1 MKKGFLSFLVAMGII
16 FSFVSCAQT
25 LDPDVTTD
33 DSGSGS
39 TEEQKLFMFEEEKNP
54 EYDSRTQALD
64 TIFNPDVLGQMVL
77 VFDRSEWNKHLE
89 YCDYDI
95 EHEESVKAKGFY
107 FTKDS
112 KEWFFKDIGFR
123 IRGNTSRRSPQEFS
137 KDENGVCTYGKYI
150 QAHFALDFEEW
161 VDDDTDKKLADSMKG
176 VILKR
181 FKTDPTYS
189 REIYGYN
196 LFRKNGIWIAPRAAY
211 TTLKIQIVDDLDL
224 DKDGD
229 TKEFE
234 TVDYGVY
241 GMIEEI
247 KKQFLKE
254 RTTEVGGGK
263 LNNNKGHLWKCL
275 WKHQSNGP
283 NFVKDEATSIG
294 EEEVYFDYN
303 DKGEIIKFNNITYD
317 YDYKS
322 NDLEEGKGILLNFME
337 ELNNLP
343 DCTDG
348 NNDEADIATI
358 KEFYTNVMDGDLF
371 LRTYAINVILGMW
384 DDYWIDNNNFY
395 FYFDEEGKA
404 YFIPYDYDNILGI
417 NGCKTDAARKNP
429 LEWGNLTDGKHPLIQ
444 KILQVPEYMEA
455 YKSYLNE
462 YSNENSYFDDDKS
475 IAQITNWHKL
485 ISKYVNSKDLL
496 YKDTTNE
503 IRDEVADWSDP
514 FVDYKIFTKGN
525 KNFFTIRQK
534 IIKSCLNP
542 GSEKLTLTLN
552 AGDGNFITA
561 DGNKATV
568 TYEFNA
574 AANLKEIF
582 NANGFK
588 SWQEEFKDGVGN
600 YSYIKEGIYYYPFG
614 FVDSNGIF
622 TTINEA
628 DSITLIENTT
638 YNTVYHKYINVT
650 FDLNGGTYDGKSTVQ
665 KYVKEDDSIS
675 GIFAPEKS
683 GYIFKGWTLEKDGSN
698 TTSSPT
704 EKVYAKWEQ
713 SGESVPVYYYSED
726 ESQIT
731 FIFRPADFGFNWN
744 IDADYKVR
752 LMSQATSW
760 KYNEYYHL
768 TKNEDG
774 NYSITL
780 NYRDIYEGFSI
791 WQGFKFFVKD
801 SDKWLGPKEYKLMLS
816 KDEIIV
822 GDNPNDPNFKLKL
835 ANPKLTLDLNGGN
848 IDGNADAISFPTNE
862 IQGMYM
868 KDVLEKI
875 EIGYEEPTRDGYIFA
890 GWTYTKDGEDFET
903 NIPYGVAT
911 LYARW
916 IEPVECVLTLNAG
929 EYGYFEVWDE
939 ETSSYIQKTTMDI
952 AFTAGD
958 MLWDVVGKVN
968 IGGKTDSGGKYSFYG
983 LYSYNLSGTDI
994 FWDQIPLTSSL
1005 TLYPV
1010 MQYNKKVSVTL
1021 DANGGSFFDSEQT
1034 KSLEG
1039 YENDGFEEPTREGY
1053 TFVTW
1058 AESKTG
1064 GNIVNYLT
1072 TEMEGKTLYAR
1083 WIKDDNFLKD
1093 YRIIGDMGKY
1103 DILLMPEEDGTVT
1116 YTFDYDNGYS
1126 DWGNGN
1132 GVLNFKLKVVD
1143 TWVHNYGYG
1152 PLSLGADY
1160 VQCVCGEKDDISVKG
1175 LKEGTSYTI
1184 TFKYE
1189 DESVW
1194 VKISETSAE

>member
-1 MKKGFLSFLVAMGII
+1 MKKAFLSFLVAMGII

-39 TEEQKLFMFEEEKNP
+39 IEEQKLFMFEEEKNP

-77 VFDRSEWNKHLE
+77 VFNRSEWNKHLE

-161 VDDDTDKKLADSMKG
+161 VDDGTDKKLADSMKG

-395 FYFDEEGKA
+395 FYFDKEGKA

-816 KDEIIV
+816 KDEIIF

-848 IDGNADAISFPTNE
+848 IDGSTDAISFPTNE
-862 IQGMYM
+862 IQGIPIKY
-868 KDVLEKI
+868 VLE
-875 EIGYEEPTRDGYIFA
+875 ELEYAEPTRDGYIFA
-890 GWTYTKDGEDFET
+890 GWTDTKDGEDFET
-903 NIPYGVAT
+903 YIPYGVAT

-916 IEPVECVLTLNAG
+916 IEIKECTLTINTGDYL
-929 EYGYFEVWDE
+929 YFPQDDE
-939 ETSSYIQKTTMDI
+939 KIHELQLT
-952 AFTAGD
+952 FTAGKT
-958 MLWDVVGKVN
+958 LGDVLSEKGYGWSV
-968 IGGKTDSGGKYSFYG
+968 SGESDENGEYTFNYWINSNTGEFVYIDTLLLDDTNLNANYEYKKYLNY
-983 LYSYNLSGTDI
+983 
-994 FWDQIPLTSSL
+994 
-1005 TLYPV
+1005 
-1010 MQYNKKVSVTL
+1010 TL
-1021 DANGGSFFDSEQT
+1021 DANGGYFYNDET
-1034 KSLEG
+1034 TEDYKVLEG
-1039 YENDGFEEPTREGY
+1039 NFSWSTPQREGY
-1053 TFVTW
+1053 SFVGW
-1058 AESKTG
+1058 SLEKTG
-1064 GNIVNYLT
+1064 GSIINNITSEYNNCT
-1072 TEMEGKTLYAR
+1072 FYAI
-1083 WIKDDNFLKD
+1083 WI
-1093 YRIIGDMGKY
+1093 
-1103 DILLMPEEDGTVT
+1103 
-1116 YTFDYDNGYS
+1116 
-1126 DWGNGN
+1126 
-1132 GVLNFKLKVVD
+1132 
-1143 TWVHNYGYG
+1143 
-1152 PLSLGADY
+1152 
-1160 VQCVCGEKDDISVKG
+1160 
-1175 LKEGTSYTI
+1175 
-1184 TFKYE
+1184 
-1189 DESVW
+1189 
-1194 VKISETSAE
+1194 

>member
-1 MKKGFLSFLVAMGII
+1 MKKAFLSFLVAMGII

-161 VDDDTDKKLADSMKG
+161 VDDGTDKKLADSMKG

-395 FYFDEEGKA
+395 FYFDKEGKA

-835 ANPKLTLDLNGGN
+835 ANPKLTFDLNGGN

-903 NIPYGVAT
+903 YIPYGVAT

-916 IEPVECVLTLNAG
+916 IEIKECTLTINTGDYL
-929 EYGYFEVWDE
+929 YYPQDDE
-939 ETSSYIQKTTMDI
+939 KIHELQLI
-952 AFTAGD
+952 FTAGKT
-958 MLWDVVGKVN
+958 LGDVLSEKGYDSWRILGESDENGEYTFNYWINSNTGESVN
-968 IGGKTDSGGKYSFYG
+968 FNTLLLDDTNLNANYEYKKYLNY
-983 LYSYNLSGTDI
+983 
-994 FWDQIPLTSSL
+994 
-1005 TLYPV
+1005 
-1010 MQYNKKVSVTL
+1010 TL
-1021 DANGGSFFDSEQT
+1021 DANGGYFYNDET
-1034 KSLEG
+1034 TEDYKVLEG
-1039 YENDGFEEPTREGY
+1039 NFSWSTPQREGY
-1053 TFVTW
+1053 SFVGW
-1058 AESKTG
+1058 SLEKTG
-1064 GNIVNYLT
+1064 GSFINNITSEYNNCT
-1072 TEMEGKTLYAR
+1072 FYAR
-1083 WIKDDNFLKD
+1083 WIKDDNFFKD
-1093 YRIIGDMGKY
+1093 YRITGDMGGDY
-1103 DILLMPEEDGTVT
+1103 ILMPNEDDTVS
-1116 YTFDYDNGYS
+1116 YTLVYS
-1126 DWGNGN
+1126 NEFGNWGNGN

-1143 TWVHNYGYG
+1143 TWVNNYGYG
-1152 PLSLGADY
+1152 TLSLGADY
-1160 VQCVCGEKDDISVKG
+1160 VQCVFDGKDISVKG

-1194 VKISETSAE
+1194 VKIAETSAE